1 MRHLA
6 FLGLLAVCGLSAPAA
21 EGADAAPSQIGA
33 QAFAIFESERGTQ
46 AILQRYF
53 TPRRGSVVLNEE
65 SYPVYA
71 AAAMNDPQGFA
82 LAVNPWIELELE
94 QLPGEYQMAQL
105 LKRLNSNPHVR
116 RRLSEVRERLESMT
130 FVAPV
135 DSSTLAYEQGEL
147 RLILHVQADPIRT
160 EGERLWAGNIGPL
173 AADGAVSVAH
183 WKRFQCGEKRYSI
196 GERDW
201 RCYIALAD
209 LPPML
214 MDRLES
220 DLGRNLQARWR
231 WKGLTRKAAM
241 ASKIQRASLFPDAFT
256 IPEAIHLDLVDLH
269 GKVLYTLE

>member
-6 FLGLLAVCGLSAPAA
+6 FLGFVSVCGISASTA
-21 EGADAAPSQIGA
+21 EGADAAASQIGA

-53 TPRRGSVVLNEE
+53 SVRGGTVGLNEE
-65 SYPVYA
+65 SYAVYA
-71 AAAMNDPQGFA
+71 AAALNDPHSFA

-94 QLPGEYQMAQL
+94 QLPGEYQVEQF
-105 LKRLNSNPHVR
+105 LKRMHSNPHVL
-116 RRLSEVRERLESMT
+116 RRLSEVRERLASMT

-135 DSSTLAYEQGEL
+135 DGSTLDYEQGQL

-160 EGERLWAGNIGPL
+160 EEERLWAGNIGPV

-183 WKRFQCGEKRYSI
+183 WKRFKCGEKRYSF

-209 LPPML
+209 LPSAL

-231 WKGLTRKAAM
+231 WKGLAHRVGK

-256 IPEAIHLDLVDLH
+256 VPEGVQLELVDMQ